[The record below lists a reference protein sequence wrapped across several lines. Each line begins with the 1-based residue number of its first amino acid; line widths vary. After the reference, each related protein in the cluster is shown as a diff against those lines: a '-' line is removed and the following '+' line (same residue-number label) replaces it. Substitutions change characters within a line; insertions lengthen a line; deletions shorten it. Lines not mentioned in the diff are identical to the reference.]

1 MEARPRRIVLLAV
14 VIFLLL
20 PFALSAKAP
29 DRTYNKSWVWVDV
42 SNGGK
47 PLLSGDIWE
56 VPVDYYLDPADHDRK
71 TTLTL
76 WGAGPWIDTPDGKYV
91 RERGHIPYPGLF
103 ASFDLTQPGRGR
115 HVFRFTVPPD
125 LDLVRENNRILLIAT
140 FHDAAGKQWP
150 WEHRAETSF
159 RRKRGSFEIET
170 DVPGRLF
177 TYAEPVRLRLRLKNV
192 RTPGETKT
200 LSYVVHDTTGAVVAR
215 GREAFTVVKD
225 DQRIDLNLN
234 LIRRGVFLIDVDVP
248 GWETRRTTFARIPD
262 LAAIT
267 QGRPTPFGM
276 TCEADSPPEETWAVA
291 RRLGL
296 STCRRFVSWYRLE
309 PGPGVYKLD
318 ALELELDAARR
329 HGVREWLCIG
339 DPPPFAFAGQAY
351 SVSYNAFDFR
361 EDAWRDFVRT
371 VTTRLKG
378 KFLGWEW
385 LNEITPGRS
394 EDPVGTYTRMCRI
407 GAETAKAIDPTLI
420 SIMAGGLWPR
430 AFRNSVLAAGIGKT
444 VDVLPVHYQNGG
456 GVREAREDLDAVGR
470 PGVAVWD
477 DESARGRN
485 AWAVPPIE
493 ELENT
498 EQSAWVLRQ
507 WPDELI
513 AGCRKVTY
521 FGGRGDAAGSWD
533 YLLDDLSPRP
543 VAATLAVLTGKLA
556 GAMPLGVFQEGK
568 GGLFHLFERD
578 GRPILV
584 ASIDPDSGPAP
595 IALRVGSERVTITD
609 YQGNETILQAHA
621 GIVDLPRADLP
632 YFVEGADPD
641 TLKAAVVPEIAVAN
655 TGSGAGAGNMR
666 SAATVPGVAVVRGA
680 AGRLA
685 VRLHNPYGRRLS
697 GTLML
702 QAPQGWPAASPIT
715 FELAPGQQR
724 VAEVIAHIPAG
735 AQTRD
740 YPVKVV
746 VAFAGKRLPHVEKPV
761 VLAVISAD
769 MLGNLMPNGG
779 FEMPNA
785 SGTGPEGFDING
797 KTGKWAPAEGLHEG
811 LGNHVIQFQGTT
823 GWEGCS
829 RTIPVRG
836 GQTYLYTFWARNRN
850 MDAGS
855 NMTVHLANGRD
866 VQMFD
871 MEVIYCGQNNPYWQ
885 MFACRKKMPPDARTV
900 SFLPL
905 ANGAGSAAFDNIRVT
920 LYEGSDYTAEAHRTR
935 RPPKLGAS
943 LDGWIKTCP
952 IPIIG
957 RNQLTYQAPGYAWT
971 PDNLSAI
978 GYLNWDA
985 ANLYV
990 ALSVRDDVHHP
1001 VSTANPSGDAILQGD
1016 SVVLAIDPTMRG
1028 PDARARS
1035 FAYYLSSAAP
1045 GGGSGRHTLF
1055 RPAAHSGGRPSGH
1068 LLRDSSIYDMT
1079 VIPSQGACLYELR
1092 IPLSELGIQG
1102 VAGTR
1107 IGLSLQLNDNDGKGL
1122 SAQMNWGGGLTP
1134 TWNPLDFG
1142 IVTLVE

>member
-1 MEARPRRIVLLAV
+1 MYARAYRIAFLFLPV
-14 VIFLLL
+14 FLLL
-20 PFALSAKAP
+20 PLALGAKAP
-29 DRTYNKSWVWVDV
+29 DRAYNKSWIWVDA

-47 PLLSGDIWE
+47 PLVSGDTWE
-56 VPVDYYLDPADHDRK
+56 VPVDYYVDPADHDGK

-91 RERGHIPYPGLF
+91 KERGHISYPGLF
-103 ASFDLTQPGRGR
+103 AGYDILQPGKGR

-140 FHDAAGKQWP
+140 FHDATGKQWP
-150 WEHRAETSF
+150 WEHRVNTSF
-159 RRKRGSFEIET
+159 RRKRGWFEIES
-170 DVPGRLF
+170 DVPGHLF
-177 TYAEPVRLRLRLKNV
+177 TYAEPVRLWLRLKNIDK
-192 RTPGETKT
+192 PGETKT
-200 LSYVVHDTTGAVVAR
+200 LHYIVHDTTGASV
-215 GREAFTVVKD
+215 GQGQETFTVAKEG
-225 DQRIDLNLN
+225 QRVDLNLN
-234 LIRRGVFLIDVDVP
+234 LARRGVFLLDVDVP
-248 GWETRRTTFARIPD
+248 GWESRRTTFARIPD

-267 QGRPTPFGM
+267 HNGPTPFGM
-276 TCEADSPPEETWAVA
+276 TCESESPPEEIWAVA

-296 STCRRFVSWYRLE
+296 STCRRFVSWYQLE
-309 PGPGVYKLD
+309 PGPGVYKLE
-318 ALELELDAARR
+318 ALAQELDAARR

-339 DPPPFAFAGQAY
+339 DPPPFAFAGPAY

-361 EDAWRDFVRT
+361 EDIWRDFVRT
-371 VTTRLKG
+371 ATTRLKG

-385 LNEITPGRS
+385 LNEITPGRC

-407 GAETAKAIDPTLI
+407 GSETAKAVDSNLL

-470 PGVAVWD
+470 PNVAVWD

-485 AWAVPPIE
+485 AWAVPPVE
-493 ELENT
+493 ELQNT
-498 EQSAWVLRQ
+498 EQCDWVLRQ
-507 WPDELI
+507 WPDELA
-513 AGCRKVTY
+513 AGCRKLTY

-543 VAATLAVLTGKLA
+543 VAATLAVLTSKLA
-556 GAMPLGVFQEGK
+556 GAAPLGDFQEGQ

-578 GRPILV
+578 GRPVLV
-584 ASIDPDSGPAP
+584 ASVDSKSGSAP
-595 IALRVGSERVTITD
+595 VALRVGSAQVTLTD
-609 YQGNETILQAHA
+609 YQGNETVLQTHD
-621 GIVDLPRADLP
+621 GRVDLPRADLP

-641 TLKAAVVPEIAVAN
+641 TVKATVVAEIAVAD
-655 TGSGAGAGNMR
+655 TGSGAGAGNIR
-666 SAATVPGVAVVRGA
+666 SGATLPSVAVVRGA

-685 VRLHNPYGRRLS
+685 VRLHNPYGQKLL
-697 GTLML
+697 GTLAL
-702 QAPQGWPAASPIT
+702 QAPRGWPAPTPIA
-715 FELAPGQQR
+715 FALAPGQQR
-724 VAEVIAHIPAG
+724 VDEVIARIPESA
-735 AQTRD
+735 ATSD

-746 VAFAGKRLPHVEKPV
+746 VTFAGRRLPRVEKPV
-761 VLAVISAD
+761 VLSVISRD

-779 FEMPNA
+779 FEQPNA
-785 SGTGPEGFDING
+785 DGTGPAGFSISG
-797 KTGKWAPAEGLHEG
+797 KSGKWALAEGLHEG
-811 LGNHVIQFQGTT
+811 LGSHVLQFQNTA

-829 RTIPVRG
+829 RSVPVRG
-836 GQTYLYTFWARNRN
+836 GQTYLYTFWARNQN

-855 NMTVHLANGRD
+855 NMTLHLANGRD
-866 VQMFD
+866 VQLFD
-871 MEVIYCGQNNPYWQ
+871 MEVIYCGPNNPYWQ
-885 MFACRKKMPPDARTV
+885 MFACRKKMPPDAQSV

-905 ANGAGSAAFDNIRVT
+905 ANGKGWTTFDNLRVT
-920 LYEGSDYTAEAHRTR
+920 LYEGSDYTAEAYRTKT
-935 RPPKLGAS
+935 PPKLGAS

-952 IPIIG
+952 IPLIG

-971 PDNLSAI
+971 PDNLSGI
-978 GYLNWDA
+978 GYLMWDN

-990 ALSVRDDVHHP
+990 AVSVRDDMHHP
-1001 VSTANPSGDAILQGD
+1001 VSTADPSGDAILKGD

-1028 PDARARS
+1028 PDARTRA
-1035 FAYYLSSAAP
+1035 FAYYLSSAVP

-1055 RPAAHSGGRPSGH
+1055 RPPAHSGGRPSGH

-1079 VIPSQGACLYELR
+1079 VVPGPGGCLYELR

-1107 IGLSLQLNDNDGKGL
+1107 IGLSLQLNDNDGNGL
-1122 SAQMNWGGGLTP
+1122 AAQMNWGGGLFP